1 MYVGLILEVCGEIVL
16 LLRKKMD
23 RNLKKWRGSRSL
35 GWIKLN
41 TVVRCRVGSV
51 FKKIERKDNK

>member
-1 MYVGLILEVCGEIVL
+1 MYVSLILEVCGDRSFAE
-16 LLRKKMD
+16 KKIK
-23 RNLKKWRGSRSL
+23 RNLKNWRRSRLL

-51 FKKIERKDNK
+51 FKKIERNDNK